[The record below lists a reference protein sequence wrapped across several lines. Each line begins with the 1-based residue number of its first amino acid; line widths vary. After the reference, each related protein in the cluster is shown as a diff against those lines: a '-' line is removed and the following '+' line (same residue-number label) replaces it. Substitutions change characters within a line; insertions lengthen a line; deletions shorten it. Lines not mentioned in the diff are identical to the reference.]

1 MRVSRGVVGEG
12 VGGVVIL
19 LIALFFVV
27 NLQFSSIRSS
37 RPAQSHPDCLARV
50 WAYHADRMKGILES
64 GDVPANGSPG
74 SVELFEHGGIAWASE
89 IRIQVLSDEVKKGSE
104 LGVPDAFGQLVGPLV
119 DICEKGENL
128 FGGQEA

>member
-74 SVELFEHGGIAWASE
+74 SVELFEHGGIAGASE
-89 IRIQVLSDEVKKGSE
+89 VGVEVLCDEVEERGD
-104 LGVPDAFGQLVGPLV
+104 LGAPGALG
-119 DICEKGENL
+119 
-128 FGGQEA
+128 